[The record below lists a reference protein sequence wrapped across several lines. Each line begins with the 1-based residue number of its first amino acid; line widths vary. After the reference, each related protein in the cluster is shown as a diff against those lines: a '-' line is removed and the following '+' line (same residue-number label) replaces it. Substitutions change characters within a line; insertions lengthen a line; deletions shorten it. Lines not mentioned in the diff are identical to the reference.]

1 MRNRK
6 ASLSLGLEEERWTE
20 EEETEAARWKRRR
33 SSISSGREIWDG
45 SGVWKAGAKK

>member
-6 ASLSLGLEEERWTE
+6 ASLSLGLEEERWTDE
-20 EEETEAARWKRRR
+20 EEAARWKRRR
-33 SSISSGREIWDG
+33 SSISSGREIGDG